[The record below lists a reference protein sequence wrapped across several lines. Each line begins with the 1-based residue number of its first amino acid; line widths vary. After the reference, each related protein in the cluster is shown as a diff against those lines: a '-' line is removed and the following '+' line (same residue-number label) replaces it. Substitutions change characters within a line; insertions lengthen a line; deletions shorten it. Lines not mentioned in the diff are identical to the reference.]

1 MKTYLIL
8 AAATL
13 ALTACGSKT
22 DADADTTPMATDT
35 AMATPVATT
44 AAATGSM
51 AGVYEVTMADGS
63 KMTETINADGTYT
76 DVMDGKETTG
86 IWRMDGE
93 RACFDPAGDAPETC
107 QTTSAPGADGSFTAT
122 RADGT
127 TMTVRKVGAA
137 PAM

>member
-1 MKTYLIL
+1 MKTYLTL

-13 ALTACGSKT
+13 ALAACGNKT

-35 AMATPVATT
+35 AMATPMATT
-44 AAATGSM
+44 AAATGNM
-51 AGVYEVTMADGS
+51 AGTYEVTMADGS

-76 DVMDGKETTG
+76 DVMDGKETRGT
-86 IWRMDGE
+86 WRMDGE
-93 RACFDPAGDAPETC
+93 KACFDPEGDKPEVC
-107 QTTSAPGADGSFTAT
+107 HTTTAPGADGSFTAT
-122 RADGT
+122 TPDGT